1 MRYFEF
7 VHNLG
12 IHSWDI
18 PELIVA
24 VILVVMILVHR
35 HNQKK
40 REKDFE
46 EELDQKIQ
54 DLREELDKKPEQEV

>member
-1 MRYFEF
+1 MAYFEF

-18 PELIVA
+18 PALIVA

-54 DLREELDKKPEQEV
+54 DLREELDKTPAQEV

>member
-18 PELIVA
+18 PALIVA

-46 EELDQKIQ
+46 EELDQKMH
-54 DLREELDKKPEQEV
+54 DLREELDKKPAQEV